1 MPSSSAPP
9 TASSCPRYG
18 LLLREEIMIK
28 KKTTHDEVEEAS
40 RLIDKF
46 VEIALSSSD
55 LLRSTL
61 QRSLRQDRA

>member
-1 MPSSSAPP
+1 
-9 TASSCPRYG
+9 
-18 LLLREEIMIK
+18 MIK

-55 LLRSTL
+55 LIDYL
-61 QRSLRQDRA
+61 D